1 MVQSFSA
8 HMPLLTATRTLGRR
22 HWRSPQQCYPHR
34 LCTCI
39 AGNWWITVRA
49 NHAYRDKLTYK
60 QCKCF
65 WCCYHNHSH
74 CKSSPGSFRLGAGW
88 PMAFRPRQPTCPVGC
103 CCPHLLGQKSK
114 LLILSECVMP
124 SVLWHCWLGGRKG
137 IRPVKNWVV
146 RCWRGYLSAARCR
159 LAYAQLM
166 PLPLTVSLLQ

>member
-1 MVQSFSA
+1 LVQSFSA
-8 HMPLLTATRTLGRR
+8 HMPLLTATRTFGLGRR

-65 WCCYHNHSH
+65 WWCYHNHSH
-74 CKSSPGSFRLGAGW
+74 CKSSPGSVRLGAGW
-88 PMAFRPRQPTCPVGC
+88 PLAFRPRQPTCPVGC

-114 LLILSECVMP
+114 LLILSECVNKTEKTGWTWTNTNSYRENEALCDIFTWNILRHNCFMFKH
-124 SVLWHCWLGGRKG
+124 SMTE
-137 IRPVKNWVV
+137 
-146 RCWRGYLSAARCR
+146 SS
-159 LAYAQLM
+159 Q
-166 PLPLTVSLLQ
+166 